1 MPSLGPIGAEKVDV
15 LKAHQS
21 LHKSSMSEPISAG
34 RKPFHR
40 SILAIHRWLSLGA
53 AIFWLLQALTGI
65 AIVFHWEITDAQLS
79 SAYPATDLRAIERRI
94 AALAAED
101 GSKPTTLW
109 TTGSGGDRYNLYL
122 EGKDGE
128 SRSVRVLGDGA
139 VIDRPRD
146 DENRLMGFLVDFHHD
161 LLGSWGSWI
170 VAISGLLLCSNLILG
185 LVAAW
190 PKRGTWR
197 RALAPTQKGPPAA
210 RLYSWHRALGLW
222 AVLPA
227 LVIAATGTLMKFED
241 GVGNMI
247 GAKGV
252 ELPAIPRTQAAIGF
266 AQAAKAAIDAVPGSS
281 LTQVVWP
288 KDGDATY
295 YIRVNA
301 PGEIRRAYGDTRVLV
316 DANNGMVREVFPIAD
331 AEPARAFMSTLFPL
345 HTGEAGGIIGRLLSI
360 AIGLWLVTMIVAG
373 VLLWLKRR
381 KPAARKT

>member
-1 MPSLGPIGAEKVDV
+1 MKPSLA
-15 LKAHQS
+15 
-21 LHKSSMSEPISAG
+21 AG
-34 RKPFHR
+34 RTPIRR

-65 AIVFHWEITDAQLS
+65 AIVFHWEIVDAQLS
-79 SAYPATDLRAIERRI
+79 SAYPATDLPAIERRI
-94 AALAAED
+94 SALAIED

-109 TTGSGGDRYNLYL
+109 TTGSGGDRYNIYL
-122 EGKDGE
+122 EGNDGE
-128 SRSVRVLGDGA
+128 SRSVRILGDGT
-139 VIDRPRD
+139 VIDRPRE
-146 DENRLMGFLVDFHHD
+146 DETRLMDFLVDFHHE

-197 RALAPTQKGPPAA
+197 RALGPAQKGPPAA

-241 GVGNMI
+241 GVGSII
-247 GAKGV
+247 GAEPV
-252 ELPAIPRTQAAIGF
+252 SLPANQPAGGSVGF
-266 AQAAKAAIDAVPGSS
+266 AQAAQTALDAVPGSS
-281 LTQVVWP
+281 LTQVAWP

-301 PGEIRRAYGDTRVLV
+301 PGEIRRAYGATRVLV

-331 AEPARAFMSTLFPL
+331 AEPARAFTSALFPL
-345 HTGEAGGIIGRLLSI
+345 HTGEAGGIIGRLLSV

-373 VLLWLKRR
+373 VLLWVKRR
-381 KPAARKT
+381 RPAARKN